1 MRVKMTE
8 PDWYSAYAEMVG
20 QLGYEE
26 GKDAHPQRIKFL
38 AWVING
44 KRTIVDWD
52 DVELLTRFLNGKV
65 YYDEGKHGP
74 SVSMKSM
81 LPRLRELLG
90 EPKK

>member
-8 PDWYSAYAEMVG
+8 PDWYSAYVEMVG

-26 GKDAHPQRIKFL
+26 GKDAHLQRIEFL

-52 DVELLTRFLNGKV
+52 DVELLTKFLSGKV

-74 SVSMKSM
+74 SVSMKSK

-90 EPKK
+90 KPKK

>member
-1 MRVKMTE
+1 M
-8 PDWYSAYAEMVG
+8 
-20 QLGYEE
+20 
-26 GKDAHPQRIKFL
+26 

-52 DVELLTRFLNGKV
+52 DTELLTKFLSGKV
-65 YYDEGKHGP
+65 YYDEGKRGP

-90 EPKK
+90 DAKK